1 MPRIFWSKKDA
12 CPMICGA
19 LNETVGMKKFVIWQL
34 YLSVALVLITL
45 SYGTFQYFIGET
57 LEERY
62 WAILVSL
69 VALTGPAINYLM
81 SASRA
86 EKTEATKVQE

>member
-1 MPRIFWSKKDA
+1 
-12 CPMICGA
+12 
-19 LNETVGMKKFVIWQL
+19 MKKFVIWQL

-45 SYGTFQYFIGET
+45 SYGAFQYFMGET

-62 WAILVSL
+62 WAVLVSL

-86 EKTEATKVQE
+86 EKTEASKVQE

>member
-1 MPRIFWSKKDA
+1 MS
-12 CPMICGA
+12 
-19 LNETVGMKKFVIWQL
+19 ETVGMKKFVIWHL
-34 YLSVALVLITL
+34 YLCVALVLIAIG
-45 SYGTFQYFIGET
+45 YGAFQYFTGET

-86 EKTEATKVQE
+86 EKTEASKVHE

>member
-1 MPRIFWSKKDA
+1 M
-12 CPMICGA
+12 
-19 LNETVGMKKFVIWQL
+19 
-34 YLSVALVLITL
+34 
-45 SYGTFQYFIGET
+45 GET

>member
-1 MPRIFWSKKDA
+1 MNTDKKLINFRVQEDLIEMFDETCEFKNMNRTQILIILIA
-12 CPMICGA
+12 IGYGA
-19 LNETVGMKKFVIWQL
+19 
-34 YLSVALVLITL
+34 
-45 SYGTFQYFIGET
+45 FQYFMGET

-62 WAILVSL
+62 WVILVSL
-69 VALTGPAINYLM
+69 VALTGSAINYLM

>member
-1 MPRIFWSKKDA
+1 
-12 CPMICGA
+12 
-19 LNETVGMKKFVIWQL
+19 MKKFVIWQL

-45 SYGTFQYFIGET
+45 IYGAFQYFIGET

-62 WAILVSL
+62 WAVLVSL

-86 EKTEATKVQE
+86 EKTEASKVQE

>member
-1 MPRIFWSKKDA
+1 
-12 CPMICGA
+12 
-19 LNETVGMKKFVIWQL
+19 
-34 YLSVALVLITL
+34 VLIAIG
-45 SYGTFQYFIGET
+45 YGAFQYFMGET